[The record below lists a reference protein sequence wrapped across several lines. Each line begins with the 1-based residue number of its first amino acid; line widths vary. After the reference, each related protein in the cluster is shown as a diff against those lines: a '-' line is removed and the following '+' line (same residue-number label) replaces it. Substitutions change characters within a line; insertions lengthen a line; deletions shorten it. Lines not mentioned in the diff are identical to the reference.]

1 MKYVLGIDIGSIEI
15 KAVIAR
21 IGLNNEFSIV
31 GYGKSETFGVKK
43 GIITN
48 IDQARNSIKKA
59 VNIATQSSGT
69 QYDKVVVSISGTS
82 LKTVKANG
90 IISITNSEKKIKID
104 DIKRVME
111 MVKCNIPFEHD
122 HQVLHILP
130 YSFKV
135 DENIIEDP
143 LGMSGSRLQ
152 VFSHVILVSNN
163 ALNSLISSIKTIGI
177 EIDNIV
183 YSGYA
188 SSISTLNKDEKEAGV
203 AIIDMGGATCNCAI
217 YYANSIINNFT
228 LLVGSANVTLD
239 LSNAL
244 KTPIRE
250 AEAVK
255 LNYMEF
261 IEDNV
266 THVELPVTG
275 GDNKK
280 VDVSLKII
288 TDVIHSR
295 ISETLYFLYNQLEKL
310 NKESAHY
317 MLPSKINRI
326 VLTGGMPKLPDLID
340 FALAIFSHDS
350 VRVAK
355 PRSVSGLHE
364 VSEDSANSCVV
375 GLCMYG
381 SGYFTPYEIDSNNKI
396 LYKEDSIATKNFT
409 DLIGEMEHKNPKG
422 KNDNLPQLKISEEEA
437 KTKQSPLDKATNPVK
452 KIWRFLLQLY

>member
-21 IGLNNEFSIV
+21 IALNSEFSIV
-31 GYGKSETFGVKK
+31 GFGKCETSGIKK

-48 IDQARNSIKKA
+48 IDQARNSIKRA
-59 VNIATQSSGT
+59 VDMATQSSGT
-69 QYDKVVVSISGTS
+69 KYDKVVVSISGAN

-90 IISITNSEKKIKID
+90 IISITNSEKKINIS

-111 MVKCNIPFEHD
+111 MVKCNIAYEHD
-122 HQVLHILP
+122 YKALHILP
-130 YSFKV
+130 YNFKV
-135 DENIIEDP
+135 DENLVEDP

-163 ALNSLISSIKTIGI
+163 ALNSLISSVKSIGI

-228 LLVGSANVTLD
+228 LPVGSANITYD
-239 LSNAL
+239 ISNAL
-244 KTPIRE
+244 KTPIKE
-250 AEAVK
+250 AEMVK
-255 LNYMEF
+255 LGYLEF
-261 IEDNV
+261 IEDNT
-266 THVELPVTG
+266 THLELPVM
-275 GDNKK
+275 GDSSKTAN
-280 VDVSLKII
+280 VSLEVV
-288 TDVIHSR
+288 TDVIHAR
-295 ISETLYFLYNQLEKL
+295 IVETLIYLSKNIDKL
-310 NKESAHY
+310 CKESVNY
-317 MLPSKINRI
+317 MLPTRINHI
-326 VLTGGMPKLPDLID
+326 VLTGGMPKFPDLIEI
-340 FALAIFSHDS
+340 APAIFANSS

-364 VSEDSANSCVV
+364 ISEDPANSCVV

-381 SGYFTPYEIDSNNKI
+381 SGYFTPYEIDSNNQI
-396 LYKEDSIATKNFT
+396 LYKDETISTKNLTEIIRDVGSSNTKLKT
-409 DLIGEMEHKNPKG
+409 D
-422 KNDNLPQLKISEEEA
+422 DLPELKKSQEEA
-437 KTKQSPLDKATNPVK
+437 KDKQSALEKATNPVK
-452 KIWRFLLQLY
+452 KMWKFLLQLY